1 MRTMAPRIAVM
12 TAACALGM
20 PVTSLAGANPVPTAI
35 GIAPS
40 SSRAPVI
47 KGGHDKEAA
56 WLVADYRQLQ
66 LRKRTDKTTRAIA
79 ITLQVPGD
87 IVSVTLAQGTVTVV
101 RRGTTVVLDSAESM
115 ASLQQLLGG
124 SPAVFGTRSMLSE
137 LEQTSELTAPD
148 MSLLSAA
155 AFVSSLVGDVD
166 APQRLA
172 DRFMAKHRGLY
183 RQVRMPAGTCWS
195 NYTAESTAAWN
206 QLQDCM
212 ADANERDFFRAAYER
227 LACNGVWLARSES
240 AWFEY
245 LNCLSPL
252 SSFNP

>member
-1 MRTMAPRIAVM
+1 MARRIAVM

-20 PVTSLAGANPVPTAI
+20 PVANAAGANPAPAAI
-35 GIAPS
+35 AAAPAP
-40 SSRAPVI
+40 SRAPVI
-47 KGGHDKEAA
+47 KGGHDKQAA
-56 WLVADYRQLQ
+56 WMVADYRQLQ
-66 LRKRTDKTTRAIA
+66 LRKRTDRTTHAIA
-79 ITLQVPGD
+79 IALQVPGD
-87 IVSVTLAQGTVTVV
+87 TVSVTLSQGTVTVT
-101 RRGTTVVLDSAESM
+101 RGGKTVVLDSAEAM
-115 ASLQQLLGG
+115 APLQRLLGG
-124 SPAVFGTRSMLSE
+124 SLAVFATRSMLSE

-183 RQVRMPAGTCWS
+183 RQVRMPAGTCWAS
-195 NYTAESTAAWN
+195 YTSESTAAWN

-212 ADANERDFFRAAYER
+212 ADANERDFLRAAYER
-227 LACNGVWLARSES
+227 LACNGVWLARTES